1 MGSRPSTASCISS
14 ILTPSASAPATLY
27 RFLKGF
33 HGAMVV
39 GHHLFSDSVDQE
51 ESERAW
57 QSWLTRLYA
66 PSAK

>member
-1 MGSRPSTASCISS
+1 
-14 ILTPSASAPATLY
+14 
-27 RFLKGF
+27 
-33 HGAMVV
+33 MVV